1 MPPSVLAD
9 IGRRPA
15 LTRKPPFAYFRR
27 RYELLTKYL
36 FDPSASNMER
46 AERSSLPGYR
56 VVLTAIGAA
65 YVLLAV
71 MNVAQGAAKVLE
83 PFGVPDHVLKSE
95 HFLDFYHWHF
105 AHMGNIGV
113 LLVVLA
119 RVVAG
124 LRAQR
129 VVVLALIAVQ
139 LHYTYLDWRTSVLGN
154 GLYADPR
161 SIVLIAIN
169 LGMVLAFASILLR
182 ERTASKQH

>member
-1 MPPSVLAD
+1 M
-9 IGRRPA
+9 GPA
-15 LTRKPPFAYFRR
+15 VQ
-27 RYELLTKYL
+27 
-36 FDPSASNMER
+36 D
-46 AERSSLPGYR
+46 SLPGYR
-56 VVLTAIGAA
+56 GVLTTIGTA

-71 MNVAQGAAKVLE
+71 MNVVQGAAKVLE
-83 PFGVPDHVLKSE
+83 PFGVPDAVLKSE

-113 LLVVLA
+113 LLLVLA

-124 LRAQR
+124 ISAQR
-129 VVVLALIAVQ
+129 AVVLTLIAMQ

-169 LGMVLAFASILLR
+169 LGMVLAFASVLVR
-182 ERTASKQH
+182 GHTAAKGR

>member
-1 MPPSVLAD
+1 
-9 IGRRPA
+9 
-15 LTRKPPFAYFRR
+15 
-27 RYELLTKYL
+27 
-36 FDPSASNMER
+36 MEPG
-46 AERSSLPGYR
+46 AQNSLPGYR
-56 VVLTAIGAA
+56 GVLTTIGVI

-71 MNVAQGAAKVLE
+71 MNLSQGAAKVLA
-83 PFGVPDHVLKSE
+83 PFNVPSDVLWSA

-119 RVVAG
+119 RAVSG
-124 LRAQR
+124 TNAQR
-129 VVVLALIAVQ
+129 AILLTLIAVQ

-169 LGMVLAFASILLR
+169 LGMVAAFASVLLR
-182 ERTASKQH
+182 ARAAGKLR

>member
-1 MPPSVLAD
+1 
-9 IGRRPA
+9 
-15 LTRKPPFAYFRR
+15 
-27 RYELLTKYL
+27 
-36 FDPSASNMER
+36 MET
-46 AERSSLPGYR
+46 AAPNSLPGYR
-56 VVLTAIGAA
+56 GVLTTIGAS

-71 MNVAQGAAKVLE
+71 MNVTQGAAKVLA
-83 PFGVPDHVLKSE
+83 PFSVPVDVLKSP

-113 LLVVLA
+113 LLLVLA

-124 LRAQR
+124 MKAQR
-129 VVVLALIAVQ
+129 AVVLTLIAVQ

-169 LGMVLAFASILLR
+169 LLMVLAFASVLVR
-182 ERTASKQH
+182 SRAAAA

>member
-1 MPPSVLAD
+1 MA
-9 IGRRPA
+9 PA
-15 LTRKPPFAYFRR
+15 AQ
-27 RYELLTKYL
+27 
-36 FDPSASNMER
+36 N
-46 AERSSLPGYR
+46 SLPGYR
-56 VVLTAIGAA
+56 GVLTTIGAA

-83 PFGVPDHVLKSE
+83 PFNVPDDVLQSG

-124 LRAQR
+124 ISAQR
-129 VVVLALIAVQ
+129 AVVLTLIAVQ

-169 LGMVLAFASILLR
+169 VGMVLAFASVLVR
-182 ERTASKQH
+182 GRTAVNER